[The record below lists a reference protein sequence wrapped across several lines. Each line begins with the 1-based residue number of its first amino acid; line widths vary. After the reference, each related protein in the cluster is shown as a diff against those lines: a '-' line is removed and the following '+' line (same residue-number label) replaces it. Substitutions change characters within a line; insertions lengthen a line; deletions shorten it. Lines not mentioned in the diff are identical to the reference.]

1 MSQSNENTDS
11 TYYAD
16 DNKLGISDKNEVN
29 RLEAEGFVNAYF
41 FIGELEIEQISL
53 DIYLLLDIHNIAFE
67 KLYDWAGKFREHE
80 VSVGTITLTPF
91 PKIREEMY
99 RLCEDINAHISYCLQ
114 LNEAQMK
121 EEALKLLAD
130 AHHRFVCIHPFTNGN
145 GRMGRIFINLIAIK
159 LNLNF
164 FKLYDEDLD
173 RQEKNHS
180 KNKYI
185 QALREYDRGER
196 EFLINL
202 LREEYKSFSK

>member
-1 MSQSNENTDS
+1 M
-11 TYYAD
+11 
-16 DNKLGISDKNEVN
+16 KLKALLMPNI
-29 RLEAEGFVNAYF
+29 
-41 FIGELEIEQISL
+41 FIGELEIELISL
-53 DIYLLLDIHNIAFE
+53 DIYLLFDIHKIAFE
-67 KLYDWAGKFREHE
+67 KLYNWAGNFREHE
-80 VSVGTITLTPF
+80 VSVGSISLTPY

-114 LNEAQMK
+114 LKEDLKK
-121 EEALKLLAD
+121 EETLRLLAD

-145 GRMGRIFINLIAIK
+145 GRMGRIFINLMAIK

-196 EFLINL
+196 ESLTEL
-202 LREEYKSFSK
+202 LRKEYKSFSE

>member
-1 MSQSNENTDS
+1 MSQSDENTDS

-16 DNKLGISDKNEVN
+16 DNKLGISDKNEIN
-29 RLEAEGFVNAYF
+29 RLEAEGFVNAYI

-53 DIYLLLDIHNIAFE
+53 DIYLLLDIHKIAFE
-67 KLYDWAGKFREHE
+67 KLYDWAGKFRERE
-80 VSVGTITLTPF
+80 VSVSSISLTSY

-114 LNEAQMK
+114 LKEDLKK
-121 EEALKLLAD
+121 EEALRLLSD

-164 FKLYDEDLD
+164 FDLYDENLD
-173 RQEKNHS
+173 RQEESSS
-180 KNKYI
+180 KKKYI
-185 QALREYDRGER
+185 QALRAYDIGER
-196 EFLINL
+196 ELFLDL
-202 LREEYKSFSK
+202 LRKEYQSFSL

>member
-80 VSVGTITLTPF
+80 VSVGTINLTPF

-173 RQEKNHS
+173 RKEKNHS

-185 QALREYDRGER
+185 QALREYDKGER
-196 EFLINL
+196 EFLIKL